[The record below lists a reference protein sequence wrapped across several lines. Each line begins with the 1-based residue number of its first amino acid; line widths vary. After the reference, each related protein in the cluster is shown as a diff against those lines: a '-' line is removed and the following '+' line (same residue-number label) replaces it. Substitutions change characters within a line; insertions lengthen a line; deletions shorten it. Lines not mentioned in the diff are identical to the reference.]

1 MTRQVLFW
9 VCLAGTFLPL
19 FWGRVESRREPLRF
33 VVPAPPAAES
43 EEPVYRE
50 EFVPADPRTPWV
62 HAPSLLL
69 GRDDSLLVVWMAGT
83 MERTRDVTEY
93 LSVRGPDSWSEPR
106 AIVDRTMVQK
116 DLWRYVKTLGNPVL
130 SRDASD
136 RLVLH
141 FVSASLGGWSG
152 AAVNTMVSEDNGG
165 TWGPVRRLVTSPFTN
180 VSTLVR
186 APAVAYGDDRRG
198 LPVYHEFAGA
208 FPELL
213 ELNAKG
219 QVLVKR
225 RMAWGRS
232 WIQPAIVPL
241 GERRAVAFLRY
252 FGRPPYHVY
261 RTETEDGGETWSPPA
276 QTELPNAASGIAA
289 LSLGGERILLAHNS
303 EQGKQGRRLE
313 LSVSPDAG
321 RSWRTVRTVASTTVS
336 SHPVSYPSFVV
347 GPAGLIHLAF
357 NWHHKRIK
365 VLSFNVAWLEGSG

>member
-9 VCLAGTFLPL
+9 VCLLGTFLPL
-19 FWGRVESRREPLRF
+19 LWVRVESRREPLRF
-33 VVPAPPAAES
+33 VVPEPPPATPK
-43 EEPVYRE
+43 EPFFRE
-50 EFVPADPRTPWV
+50 EFVPADPRTPWT

-69 GRDDSLLVVWMAGT
+69 GRGGQLLVTWMAGS
-83 MERTRDVTEY
+83 MERRRDVTEY
-93 LSVRGPDSWSEPR
+93 LSVRGPEGWSEPR
-106 AIVDRTMVQK
+106 AVVDRTMVQK

-130 SRDASD
+130 GRDPD
-136 RLVLH
+136 GRLVLH

-152 AAVNTMVSEDNGG
+152 AAINTMVSEDGG
-165 TWGPVRRLVTSPFTN
+165 ATWGPVRRLVTSPFTN

-186 APAVAYGDDRRG
+186 GPAVAYDDDRRG

-213 ELNAKG
+213 ELDAEG
-219 QVLVKR
+219 QVLAKH

-241 GERRAVAFLRY
+241 GERSAVALLRY

-261 RTETEDGGETWSPPA
+261 RTETEDGGKTWSPPTR
-276 QTELPNAASGIAA
+276 TELPNAASGIAA

-303 EQGKQGRRLE
+303 EVGEKGRKLD
-313 LSVSPDAG
+313 LSLSPDAG
-321 RSWRTVRTVASTTVS
+321 RSWRTVKTVASTQKS
-336 SHPVSYPSFVV
+336 AEPVSYPSFVV
-347 GPAGLIHLAF
+347 GPQGLIHLAF

-365 VLSFNVAWLEGSG
+365 VLSFNVAWLEGGG